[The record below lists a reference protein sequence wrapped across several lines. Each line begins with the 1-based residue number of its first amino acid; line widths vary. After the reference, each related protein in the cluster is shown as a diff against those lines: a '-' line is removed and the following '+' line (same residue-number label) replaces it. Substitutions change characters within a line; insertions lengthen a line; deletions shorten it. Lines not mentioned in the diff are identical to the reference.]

1 MTPARRERRAAL
13 AALRRHLGAVA
24 TLRIA
29 LAVDRRLAH
38 AHPFRRLPPP
48 TDAIDARR
56 RARVAPVIALFDVLR
71 LRYGDARA
79 ITLCADAVEAGVA
92 VFLEAAL
99 GPLDRARLAAMSDA
113 ERAAFTHR
121 VERGLPGVVV
131 HIERADFEAL
141 HFTVAACAL
150 VKLCADAGCPELA
163 PVFCAGD
170 ARYFARLDPTATL
183 DRATTIA
190 GGGPCCPFRVTFG
203 G

>member
-13 AALRRHLGAVA
+13 AALRRHLGAIGA
-24 TLRIA
+24 LRVA
-29 LAVDRRLAH
+29 LAVDRRLTH

-48 TDAIDARR
+48 ADAIEARR
-56 RARVAPVIALFDVLR
+56 RARVAPAIALFDVLR

-79 ITLCADAVEAGVA
+79 IALCVEAVEAAVA
-92 VFLEAAL
+92 VFLDTAL

-113 ERAAFTHR
+113 ERAAFVHR

-131 HIERADFEAL
+131 HVERADHEAL
-141 HFTVAACAL
+141 RFTVAACAL
-150 VKLCADAGCPELA
+150 VKLCAEAGCPELA

-170 ARYFARLDPTATL
+170 ARFFARLDPAARL